1 MKIQNPPFL
10 YGQQGLQQSQRNLE
24 QANQEVAQM
33 ATQTFDRVQPK
44 ELDVQHGSIEESLM
58 EARQATRNAQ
68 SNAQV
73 IDGSNKAI
81 GSLIDITV

>member
-24 QANQEVAQM
+24 QASQEVAHI

-44 ELDVQHGSIEESLM
+44 ELDVQHGTIEEGLM
-58 EARQATRNAQ
+58 EARQATQNAQ
-68 SNAQV
+68 SNAKV
-73 IDGSNKAI
+73 IDGSNKTI